1 MPPVLASCVV
11 NTATTR
17 HTAVSADAVDVED
30 EDEDEYELAE
40 QMKRLGLP
48 TEFGA
53 AKRHKQQQP
62 SLSTATAP
70 SSTSSSAFSTT
81 TDVPPASSAI
91 RAVGRGSKAARK
103 RGQQQLHQQR
113 SEDDAG
119 QRWQRRGNR
128 PDVWGNPSY
137 VGRALVGATETDVGS
152 KELEQGGES
161 KQAGE
166 EVQVEWEEDEEADAE
181 WQWHRVP
188 SDQVVEEPVDA
199 VCEQADAGG
208 ERMEWMDGADSR
220 DYQAGVS
227 LYPHGYGRF
236 AEQSTTD
243 GEDGAMDA
251 EVGEGGEVEAAQQAE
266 SAEVDERGDDHDEE
280 DEEEHVDDY
289 GLLQGEVLEGE
300 DHTDAP
306 IAAPRRLRGLPVAQ
320 GRRVRMDED
329 GNRVAE
335 QLMVQGE
342 VMGQRVEAKACD
354 ETEQDEQLDEQQ
366 DERPDE
372 LPALISRS
380 PLPAPLSPP
389 SAMSPQPLP
398 SSAPASAQRPH
409 VSVAAATPVP
419 QPLPPPTY
427 PLSLLPTRFTAMA
440 ALSAAY
446 DEDKDDE
453 EYVRAHAGEVIEGED
468 RTGVPV
474 QTASTSVLRGM
485 RRRNKRVVFDADGQ
499 QVVAEAAASA
509 QSEQTGSISV
519 EQRERES
526 REQSDAMEQKEETK
540 EATGADDEEMGQ
552 GQKRDERETSLER
565 FSSAASQ
572 ADEMTATGDTQL
584 PQHQPPEPVD
594 PNLLTGEP
602 VPAKYYAQRYRLFSR
617 YDAGIR
623 LDAVGWYSV
632 TPESI
637 AHHIAARIAASVG
650 RPFTVCDAF
659 AGLGGNTIAFASHPL
674 CRRVIAVELSPHR
687 LALARHNAEV
697 YGVGDKCEWVEGD
710 WLQLQRSAS
719 VQADVLFLAPPWG
732 GVDYQARDM
741 YKLQDVEVAGGGRQL
756 IRDGRKVRGVEGRV
770 ALSLPRNVDVE
781 EVVEAGQ
788 GERVEVEYNRCN
800 GKVKTITA
808 YYGDLVR
815 DSCTGSEIA
824 PVAAGTPSFN
834 TVFMDNSSLLRLL
847 AVFLC
852 YTIAPSRHRQPG
864 LDNSLVA
871 FSRCCRR
878 THSLLSNDGPWWH
891 RQRVEIKLRRPII
904 SRHAWASVPSSS
916 ASDSSLGLL
925 ARGFTARQQAI
936 VRRLMGDEAYERQVG
951 CKLIAEHR
959 ETFECD
965 DEQLL
970 SQVGTQCWRVDEA
983 DSDIAPDSGEQ
994 VDVYS
999 QLSPHSF
1006 LTSSFPCDDI
1016 QWLFGCYDAVL
1027 LVPSARFIP
1036 AVRIVMNMPNALR
1049 SEQQVESVFQTL
1061 KALPSLVHVRMEWQ
1075 VSDED
1080 SDAFVCQP
1088 RHHCLNKRD
1097 DRSLDEFPALRSLHI
1112 KNMYLSWRDSFLP
1125 IIRHTGLVQLRLSS
1139 VTVLGEQQDWARN
1152 DVCYR
1157 DPQRSCSVTELL
1169 AMDAQRAA
1177 RKNRQLRRALC
1188 AFVLSTL
1195 STATDSPALQL
1206 ILADVHK
1213 EQAKLHAE
1221 QHVDNAVTSDG
1232 DHDKPEVE
1240 QPWENRFS
1248 DGDNRVGSQEDSGKL
1263 NVGHC
1268 RGHNHAFLSR
1278 LEVDHADTVIVTT
1291 VDASPPMS
1299 FSAIFIDNKPM
1310 LELVATY
1317 LCFTTDVSD
1326 KRRHQADNS
1335 LLAFS
1340 CCCRRTHSLLVSD
1353 GPWWYQQR
1361 VSATLHRPV
1370 LSRYAWTCIPGSAD
1384 SNQHTLALL
1393 ARAFSPPQQEIARL
1407 LMGNEAYQS
1416 QVGDKLIAERRVAF
1430 ECDDGCF
1437 LRHVNNRCWHVDNE
1451 DDDMA
1456 ADAGEEVQ
1464 VYTQL
1469 QPASF
1474 LTSSFPCN
1482 SVEWLFSCYDG
1493 VLLPPCVRYIRSA
1506 RIVLQLPNALAT
1518 DQQEASKYCM
1528 LRRLPA
1534 LVHLQLDWDGDEDEP
1549 FVFQPEWRQHSF
1561 ESTHRSRPYILPVLR
1576 SLHIKDAY
1584 LRWIDSFAMI
1594 LQVPTPI
1601 VQLRLERV
1609 SVVGWAD
1616 SATHWSDNDVSFSFP
1631 RRLRPVAELLALDT
1645 ERAARNNRNLRR
1657 ALSSYILAKLRLL
1670 SNEPHLKQLM
1680 AECERVQVELSALK
1694 EADAAVGWD
1703 GGSEGGEE
1711 EGKGWEVDD
1720 DEDDGEDEKMIE
1732 EELL

>member
-1 MPPVLASCVV
+1 MTDDTLPPSIAVV
-11 NTATTR
+11 DTA
-17 HTAVSADAVDVED
+17 HVEDENED
-30 EDEDEYELAE
+30 EDEQQLAE

-572 ADEMTATGDTQL
+572 ADGMTATGDTQL

-815 DSCTGSEIA
+815 GGNGGAAENQDIVLQFTASESRPTSARSSSVVVLENADIVSLVASYLCFQTCWSGSRE
-824 PVAAGTPSFN
+824 
-834 TVFMDNSSLLRLL
+834 
-847 AVFLC
+847 
-852 YTIAPSRHRQPG
+852 
-864 LDNSLVA
+864 DNSLLELA
-871 FSRCCRR
+871 FCCRR
-878 THSLLSNDGPWWH
+878 TYSLLMRDGPWWMQQS
-891 RQRVEIKLRRPII
+891 RLSIEMKRPLIPLQG
-904 SRHAWASVPSSS
+904 WACRSS
-916 ASDSSLGLL
+916 DDDTL
-925 ARGFTARQQAI
+925 AVTVTAFAGRQQLI
-936 VRRLMGDEAYERQVG
+936 VRRLVGDEVYEREVAPKLNSTQVG
-951 CKLIAEHR
+951 CYRKCDRAAIGVGAPSRYYEHDHPLLDQ
-959 ETFECD
+959 TTLVHP
-965 DEQLL
+965 QLTPAFFDRL
-970 SQVGTQCWRVDEA
+970 AHCLPDSCRRHLCMD
-983 DSDIAPDSGEQ
+983 DSDIIEGENGNSR
-994 VDVYS
+994 VAAGMEPY
-999 QLSPHSF
+999 
-1006 LTSSFPCDDI
+1006 C
-1016 QWLFGCYDAVL
+1016 QWLLGCWDAVL
-1027 LVPSARFIP
+1027 LPKYTQWSADVIINIDLVLDLPFPYQTACLFHTLERVAGLTQLRLLCAEQRVPLQSRPQIASLSYLTSVLPKLASLLISGMPLPSAAVQEMMESERLLHLRLQLIP
-1036 AVRIVMNMPNALR
+1036 VYGLAAPGDEL
-1049 SEQQVESVFQTL
+1049 SEQFSLLFRYPRRIPHVNQLIQRAADDKWLKQRSRRLRLALCLCWQGSVPDSMQKIGQL
-1061 KALPSLVHVRMEWQ
+1061 EQPSLVSVEGVREKLQLEEDEDTEAGELEEDW
-1075 VSDED
+1075 SDSGED
-1080 SDAFVCQP
+1080 SDEE
-1088 RHHCLNKRD
+1088 RRKR
-1097 DRSLDEFPALRSLHI
+1097 RE
-1112 KNMYLSWRDSFLP
+1112 
-1125 IIRHTGLVQLRLSS
+1125 
-1139 VTVLGEQQDWARN
+1139 
-1152 DVCYR
+1152 
-1157 DPQRSCSVTELL
+1157 
-1169 AMDAQRAA
+1169 
-1177 RKNRQLRRALC
+1177 
-1188 AFVLSTL
+1188 
-1195 STATDSPALQL
+1195 
-1206 ILADVHK
+1206 
-1213 EQAKLHAE
+1213 
-1221 QHVDNAVTSDG
+1221 
-1232 DHDKPEVE
+1232 
-1240 QPWENRFS
+1240 
-1248 DGDNRVGSQEDSGKL
+1248 EDS
-1263 NVGHC
+1263 C
-1268 RGHNHAFLSR
+1268 EES
-1278 LEVDHADTVIVTT
+1278 
-1291 VDASPPMS
+1291 
-1299 FSAIFIDNKPM
+1299 
-1310 LELVATY
+1310 
-1317 LCFTTDVSD
+1317 
-1326 KRRHQADNS
+1326 
-1335 LLAFS
+1335 
-1340 CCCRRTHSLLVSD
+1340 
-1353 GPWWYQQR
+1353 
-1361 VSATLHRPV
+1361 
-1370 LSRYAWTCIPGSAD
+1370 
-1384 SNQHTLALL
+1384 
-1393 ARAFSPPQQEIARL
+1393 
-1407 LMGNEAYQS
+1407 
-1416 QVGDKLIAERRVAF
+1416 
-1430 ECDDGCF
+1430 
-1437 LRHVNNRCWHVDNE
+1437 
-1451 DDDMA
+1451 
-1456 ADAGEEVQ
+1456 GEE
-1464 VYTQL
+1464 
-1469 QPASF
+1469 S
-1474 LTSSFPCN
+1474 
-1482 SVEWLFSCYDG
+1482 
-1493 VLLPPCVRYIRSA
+1493 
-1506 RIVLQLPNALAT
+1506 
-1518 DQQEASKYCM
+1518 
-1528 LRRLPA
+1528 
-1534 LVHLQLDWDGDEDEP
+1534 
-1549 FVFQPEWRQHSF
+1549 
-1561 ESTHRSRPYILPVLR
+1561 
-1576 SLHIKDAY
+1576 
-1584 LRWIDSFAMI
+1584 
-1594 LQVPTPI
+1594 
-1601 VQLRLERV
+1601 
-1609 SVVGWAD
+1609 
-1616 SATHWSDNDVSFSFP
+1616 
-1631 RRLRPVAELLALDT
+1631 
-1645 ERAARNNRNLRR
+1645 
-1657 ALSSYILAKLRLL
+1657 
-1670 SNEPHLKQLM
+1670 
-1680 AECERVQVELSALK
+1680 
-1694 EADAAVGWD
+1694 
-1703 GGSEGGEE
+1703 EE
-1711 EGKGWEVDD
+1711 EQDGVDD
-1720 DEDDGEDEKMIE
+1720 DDDDG
-1732 EELL
+1732 